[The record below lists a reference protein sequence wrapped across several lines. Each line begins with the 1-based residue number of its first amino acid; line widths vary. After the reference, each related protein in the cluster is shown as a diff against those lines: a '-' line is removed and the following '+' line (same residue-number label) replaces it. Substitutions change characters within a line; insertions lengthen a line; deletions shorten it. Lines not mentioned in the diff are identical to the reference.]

1 MKSENGGM
9 IRTTGAYQQQK
20 FRKEMMKMNNIFRSS
35 KREEEKD
42 LQSQIEICRIPVR
55 TYI

>member
-9 IRTTGAYQQQK
+9 IRTRGAYQQQK